1 MTDVKDVFET
11 NEQSHDRVRTDLEQN
26 LSSED
31 WPVQLKI
38 ALACRKLAAEGH
50 ALTLAGQVTSRH
62 DANTYWTSSI
72 RGGFANA
79 VQSSIVRF
87 NNKME
92 TVEGNGIPNPGAQF
106 HLWIYRE
113 RPEIQAIVHTH
124 PPYAAALSMT
134 GQKLNVAHM
143 DATVFFDDCAYLP
156 EYPGV
161 PIADEEGRMVS
172 EALGDNRAILL
183 SNHGYVTVGKS
194 LEEATYLAV
203 LFENAA
209 QLQVLSRSIGDIQP
223 IKAEAAKEAHDF
235 LLQDPVVNGNFNSW
249 AYELLRTNPE
259 IKS

>member
-1 MTDVKDVFET
+1 MTDVEHVFET
-11 NEQSHDRVRTDLEQN
+11 NEQSHDRARTDLEQY

-38 ALACRKLAAEGH
+38 ALACRKLAVEGH

-62 DANTYWTSSI
+62 NANTYWTSSI

-92 TVEGNGIPNPGAQF
+92 IVEGNGIPNPGAQF

-124 PPYAAALSMT
+124 PPYASALSMT

-143 DATVFFDDCAYLP
+143 DSTVFFDDCAYLP

-161 PIADEEGRMVS
+161 PIADEEGRIIS
-172 EALGDNRAILL
+172 EALGDKRSILL

-209 QLQVLSRSIGDIQP
+209 QLQMLSCSIGDIQP
-223 IKAEAAKEAHDF
+223 IEADAAKEAHDF
-235 LLQDPVVNGNFNSW
+235 LLQDPVVNGTFNSW

-259 IKS
+259 IMS